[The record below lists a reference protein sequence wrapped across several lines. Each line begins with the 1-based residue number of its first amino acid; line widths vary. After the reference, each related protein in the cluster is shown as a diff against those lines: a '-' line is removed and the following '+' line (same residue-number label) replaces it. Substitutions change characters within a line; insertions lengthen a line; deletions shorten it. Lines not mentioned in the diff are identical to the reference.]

1 MKMNIYEENSRSQ
14 IISQKKNKEVC
25 NKVIKELNEK
35 YESNFHELNLQF
47 KELSSNTALILV

>member
-1 MKMNIYEENSRSQ
+1 MNIYEENSRSQ
-14 IISQKKNKEVC
+14 IISQKKNKGVC

>member
-14 IISQKKNKEVC
+14 IISQKKNKGVC